1 MIRDPIEVMQSHLT
15 SPSGWNELKES
26 TLAFNLF
33 GAEFASAPQMAS
45 EEYYARI
52 IGKLCVA
59 VKTSVD
65 DKCIVLD
72 YSNLNPNSV
81 LEIGSV
87 MGLGGPVDLQAFEQ
101 VFAVHGKYPGQRFQP
116 DREEK
121 QRAVSFQTRS
131 AADRWANE
139 DYRALGSWSSGAE

>member
-1 MIRDPIEVMQSHLT
+1 
-15 SPSGWNELKES
+15 
-26 TLAFNLF
+26 
-33 GAEFASAPQMAS
+33 MAS